1 MLPRRDLFSAVAA
14 GVHNSGSCDIPCAS
28 RVLIEHSVWLSL
40 RSMLHTLQITSIQT
54 VMTIYAFY
62 ACTIQCNQGKRPAA
76 LECLFPSKC
85 EKAYVLEALVAAQVE
100 PFLLSPLGFN
110 LRERGRRKDLLRQR
124 SQHLKLGLHE
134 DALPQELQLSYIK
147 YAVLLIPANPSICQ
161 SVCQSDNASISHS
174 VNQSTK
180 QSVNQ
185 STHQSVHQPAN
196 PSINECMLLYL
207 GLTRGV
213 NRHLGSVCT
222 LST

>member
-1 MLPRRDLFSAVAA
+1 M
-14 GVHNSGSCDIPCAS
+14 
-28 RVLIEHSVWLSL
+28 LIEHSVWLSL

-76 LECLFPSKC
+76 LDCLFPSKC

-100 PFLLSPLGFN
+100 PFLLSALGFN

-161 SVCQSDNASISHS
+161 SVCQSDNASIS
-174 VNQSTK
+174 Q
-180 QSVNQ
+180 
-185 STHQSVHQPAN
+185 
-196 PSINECMLLYL
+196 SINQAISQSISQSINPPISPP
-207 GLTRGV
+207 TSQSI
-213 NRHLGSVCT
+213 NQ
-222 LST
+222 